1 MDLFSTNSLVGVVED
16 LRSRPAPVS
25 LLSLFFPGLIE
36 EATEEIHFDTED
48 KPRRLAPFVSPL
60 SQGKVVENLGFATK
74 TFKPAYVKDK
84 RVFDAN
90 RPLKR
95 MMGEKLT
102 GSLSPEQRIQ
112 LHLVAALDDQLRMLR
127 RRKEVMASEVLR
139 TGSCVIA
146 GDEYPSVTVNFG
158 RAGAL
163 TKTLT
168 AGAAEWDDAGINAI
182 DNVEDWALEVLQTSG
197 AAPTDVVFSVGA
209 WRMFKRNPDGT
220 IRADFTAA
228 VDTLRARD
236 QSSID
241 VGPRIGTGCIF
252 RGTLGNLRLWTYADW
267 YIDSAGA
274 EQPIMPAN
282 SLIMGSAS
290 IEGVQCHGA
299 IRDEEAGFQATEFWP
314 KSWLQQDPSVRYL
327 MSQSAPLV
335 VPFRPNASLAAVV
348 T

>member
-1 MDLFSTNSLVGVVED
+1 MDLFTTNFLVGVVED
-16 LRSRPAPVS
+16 LRARPAPVS
-25 LLSLFFPGLIE
+25 LLSLFFPAMITE
-36 EATEEIHFDTED
+36 TSEEIHFDTED

-60 SQGKVVENLGFATK
+60 SQGKVVEQLGFATK

-95 MMGEKLT
+95 MMGEQLT
-102 GSLSPEQRIQ
+102 GTMSPDQRIQ
-112 LHLVAALDDQLRMLR
+112 AHLVAALADQLAMLR

-168 AGAAEWDDAGINAI
+168 GGAAEWDDAGIDPITNI
-182 DNVEDWALEVLQTSG
+182 EDWALEVLQLSG
-197 AAPTDVVFSVGA
+197 AAPTDVVFSIGA
-209 WRMFKRNPDGT
+209 WRLFKMDSTGA
-220 IRADFTAA
+220 IRPQFTAA
-228 VDTLRARD
+228 VDIMRARD

-241 VGPRIGTGCIF
+241 IGPRPGTGCVF
-252 RGTLGNLRLWTYADW
+252 RGTLGNLRLWTYSDW
-267 YIDSAGA
+267 YVDSAGV

-290 IEGVQCHGA
+290 LEGTQCHGA

-327 MSQSAPLV
+327 LAQSAPLV
-335 VPFRPNASLAAVV
+335 VPFRPNASLAAVI

>member
-1 MDLFSTNSLVGVVED
+1 MDLFTTNALVALVED
-16 LRSRPAPVS
+16 LRARPAPVS
-25 LLSLFFPGLIE
+25 LLSLFFPAIIE

-60 SQGKVVENLGFATK
+60 SQGKVVEALGFATK

-95 MMGEKLT
+95 MMGEALT

-112 LHLVAALDDQLRMLR
+112 MHLVMQLADQIAMIR

-158 RAGAL
+158 RAAAL

-168 AGAAEWDDAGINAI
+168 GGAAEWDDAGIDPINNI
-182 DNVEDWALEVLQTSG
+182 EDWALEVLQLSG
-197 AAPTDVVFSVGA
+197 AAPTDVVFTVAA
-209 WRMFKRNPDGT
+209 WRKFKFDSTGA
-220 IRADFTAA
+220 IRTHFTAA
-228 VDTLRARD
+228 IDLSRAKD

-241 VGPRIGTGCIF
+241 VGPRPGTGCVF
-252 RGTLGNLRLWTYADW
+252 RGELGNLRLWTYADW
-267 YIDSAGA
+267 YVDSAGV
-274 EQPIMPAN
+274 EQPIMPAD

-290 IEGVQCHGA
+290 IEGAQCHGA
-299 IRDEEAGFQATEFWP
+299 VRDEEAGYQAMEFFP
-314 KSWLQQDPSVRYL
+314 KSWLEQDPSVRYL
-327 MSQSAPLV
+327 MTQSAPLV